1 MDSVVFH
8 GISKQGFSLGSDCN
22 DGTKAGTQSVG
33 DFYWVWT
40 PVPINGTGQTVGTT
54 SKILVTK
61 KIAFHTTDIFSCS
74 YRFIRSG
81 FF

>member
-22 DGTKAGTQSVG
+22 DGTKAGTRSVG

-40 PVPINGTGQTVGTT
+40 PVPINGTGQTVQ
-54 SKILVTK
+54 
-61 KIAFHTTDIFSCS
+61 
-74 YRFIRSG
+74 
-81 FF
+81 